1 MESPRGSCPSGY
13 NWYVCALSTY
23 NGCCR
28 IDPCSLPQGCPP
40 DAQFSSTLPGGTGTI
55 PSPNPGTSATR
66 SPSATVKTSS
76 TSPVSPTVPP
86 VSGLDPTSSSPV
98 HTSTPAFSTS
108 GTASSALPTSA
119 GSNSGGNSKD
129 TNPVPQAVIVGATI
143 GGVLIILIIILII
156 MLCRRRRESKNSAN
170 DLPNYDSEPSPG
182 DGAVRGISNP
192 APSPTLNSP
201 PLTESHYSGA
211 QWLLSPLHTNPPD
224 VRRQSYNNA
233 N

>member
-13 NWYVCALSTY
+13 NWYVCALSKY

-40 DAQFSSTLPGGTGTI
+40 DAQFSSTLPGGTGT
-55 PSPNPGTSATR
+55 GDTSATG

-76 TSPVSPTVPP
+76 TSPVSPTAPP
-86 VSGLDPTSSSPV
+86 VSGSDPTSSSPV

-108 GTASSALPTSA
+108 GTASSALSTSA

-182 DGAVRGISNP
+182 DGAVRALTP
-192 APSPTLNSP
+192 P

-211 QWLLSPLHTNPPD
+211 QWLLSLLHTNPPD